1 MQVVI
6 FFFRMSHIREKNL
19 QANIWKYYLLRLF
32 SKKIVWPIWTIFLIK
47 NNLSVSEVGIIFS
60 VGTILGLLLEIPSGA
75 ISDRI
80 GRKASLVISFGLS
93 AFAMFIFWLGD
104 SFSHFFIANVIY
116 VAAGSFWS
124 GTHDAF
130 IYETLQELGRE
141 KEIKKISGRATSISN
156 IGIGF
161 FYLLIGFMVK
171 YSLHLPYLINGIIF
185 GIMMVVVL
193 SVLEP
198 HHETSAQKQKIG
210 ENFFGVKEFFTH
222 KTLFITGLVF
232 AAIAGVSGIL
242 SDFRQ
247 VYLDDI
253 QVSVVYFGIIFF
265 VLRMVI
271 ALLAANTERIE
282 KHIGKKATFL
292 LIPFFTLFPYII
304 LSFLHSTLGIVF
316 LLMDGLADGLSKP
329 LEQEYL
335 NRFISN
341 SQRATILS
349 VIEFIENL
357 IRSGAVFFAGFI
369 IEYGGINRGFL
380 FGAILTVAIFPL
392 IFSFLKVAEKEK
404 LFV

>member
-1 MQVVI
+1 
-6 FFFRMSHIREKNL
+6 MSSFREKAL
-19 QANIWKYYLLRLF
+19 QSNIWKYYLLRLF

-60 VGTILGLLLEIPSGA
+60 IGTILGLLIEIPSGA

-80 GRKASLVISFGLS
+80 GRKASLALSFGFSALS
-93 AFAMFIFWLGD
+93 MIIFWLGN
-104 SFSHFFIANVIY
+104 SFSHFFIANVVY

-156 IGIGF
+156 IGIGV

-171 YSLHLPYLINGIIF
+171 YSLHLPYLINAVVF
-185 GIMMVVVL
+185 AIMMLVVFTI
-193 SVLEP
+193 LEP
-198 HHETSAQKQKIG
+198 RHEASAQKQKIG
-210 ENFFGVKEFFTH
+210 ENFFGVKEFFTY
-222 KTLFITGLVF
+222 KPLFITGLVF
-232 AAIAGVSGIL
+232 SAIAGVSGIL

-253 QVSVVYFGIIFF
+253 QVGVVYFGIIFF
-265 VLRMVI
+265 VLRVI
-271 ALLAANTERIE
+271 VAVIAANTERIE
-282 KHIGKKATFL
+282 KYIGKKTTFL
-292 LIPFFTLFPYII
+292 LIPFFTFLPYIVLTFI
-304 LSFLHSTLGIVF
+304 HSTFGILF
-316 LLMDGLADGLSKP
+316 LLMDGFADGLSKP

-349 VIEFIENL
+349 VVEFIDYFT
-357 IRSGAVFFAGFI
+357 RSIAVFFAGFI
-369 IEYGGINRGFL
+369 IDYRGINTGFL
-380 FGAILTVAIFPL
+380 FGAILTLALFPL
-392 IFSFLKVAEKEK
+392 VSSFLKVAHKEK